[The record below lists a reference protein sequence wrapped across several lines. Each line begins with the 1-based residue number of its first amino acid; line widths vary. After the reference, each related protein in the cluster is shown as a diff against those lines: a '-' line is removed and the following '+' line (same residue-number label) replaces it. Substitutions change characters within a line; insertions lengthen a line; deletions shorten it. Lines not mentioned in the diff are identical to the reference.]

1 MKSIVTGMAAACFA
15 AGIASTIPTE
25 AAAQGGNVGGRYQV
39 QGKNFNGSTY
49 SGTAE
54 ITVTSNNTCR
64 IVWVTGSTTSRGI
77 CMRNGNSVAASYVLG
92 GKIGLVIY
100 EQKGDGSLE
109 GLWTIADESGVGG
122 ERLIPIR

>member
-1 MKSIVTGMAAACFA
+1 MKSIATGMAAACLA
-15 AGIASTIPTE
+15 AGFATTIATD
-25 AAAQGGNVGGRYQV
+25 AGAQGANVGGRYQV

-77 CMRNGNSVAASYVLG
+77 CMRNGNSFAASYVLG
-92 GKIGLVIY
+92 SKIGLVIY
-100 EQKGDGSLE
+100 EQKGDGTLD
-109 GLWTIADESGVGG
+109 GLWTIADETGVGV
-122 ERLIPIR
+122 ERLVPIR

>member
-1 MKSIVTGMAAACFA
+1 MKPIVAGMAAACFA
-15 AGIASTIPTE
+15 AGIATTIATE
-25 AAAQGGNVGGRYQV
+25 AAAQGANVGGRYQV

-77 CMRNGNSVAASYVLG
+77 CMRNGSSFAASYVLG

-122 ERLIPIR
+122 ERLIPLR

>member
-1 MKSIVTGMAAACFA
+1 MAAACLA
-15 AGIASTIPTE
+15 AGFATTIATD
-25 AAAQGGNVGGRYQV
+25 AGAQGANVGGRYQV

-77 CMRNGNSVAASYVLG
+77 CMRNGNSFAASYVLG
-92 GKIGLVIY
+92 SKIGLVIY
-100 EQKGDGSLE
+100 EQKGDGTLD
-109 GLWTIADESGVGG
+109 GLWTIADETGVGA
-122 ERLIPIR
+122 ERLVPIR

>member
-1 MKSIVTGMAAACFA
+1 MKSIATGMAAACLA
-15 AGIASTIPTE
+15 AGFATTIATD
-25 AAAQGGNVGGRYQV
+25 AGAQGANVGGRYQV

-77 CMRNGNSVAASYVLG
+77 CMRNGNSFAASYVLG
-92 GKIGLVIY
+92 SKIGLVIY
-100 EQKGDGSLE
+100 EQKGDGTLD
-109 GLWTIADESGVGG
+109 GLWTIADETGVGA
-122 ERLIPIR
+122 ERLVPIR